1 MSAAIYIGDIMF
13 KKYNPLNFLF
23 FIPFF
28 FGLYVAVND
37 GVIYPVEKSVFEI
50 LRKLAPAADIPMR
63 ALTELGSAVGV
74 IAITAL
80 IVIVSIF
87 KKRFF
92 DFGLP
97 VALVTIVSR
106 IVNITIKSLLDRPR
120 PDFKVLEASESSF
133 PSGHSQNNMALYL
146 AILFAILLIS
156 NAQKIRLTAKVCC
169 IALPI
174 IIGITRIYFG
184 VHYISD
190 VISGWSLG
198 VIVAYNVSYLYFK
211 YLINLKKKD
220 AD

>member
-1 MSAAIYIGDIMF
+1 ML
-13 KKYNPLNFLF
+13 KKYNFANFLF
-23 FIPFF
+23 LVPFF

-37 GVIYPVEKSVFEI
+37 GIIYTFEKAVFSF
-50 LRKLAPAADIPMR
+50 LRNFAPAADIPMR
-63 ALTELGSAVGV
+63 VLTELGSAVGV
-74 IAITAL
+74 IAITAV
-80 IVIVSIF
+80 IVIVSIIV
-87 KKRFF
+87 KRFF

-97 VALVTIVSR
+97 VALVTIISR
-106 IVNITIKSLLDRPR
+106 IVNITVKNLLDRPR

-146 AILFAILLIS
+146 GILFAALLIANS
-156 NAQKIRLTAKVCC
+156 DKIKVALKIGC

-198 VIVAYNVSYLYFK
+198 VIVAYNVTYLYFK
-211 YLINLKKKD
+211 YLSKYKKKEED
-220 AD
+220 SVENKS